1 MNSMKIKKYK
11 VLFLFLLFVS
21 STYAQVS
28 EYEYKAAFIERFT
41 RFVEWPN
48 EIESD
53 TFKIVV
59 LGKNPFNSSLD
70 DLFTGTRIKKQ
81 NVQLIYT
88 DEIED
93 LTNVNLVFIS
103 SSEKRRLKEIL
114 IALSKNPIL
123 IISDS
128 KGFCKMGVHINMY
141 VDDNYVRYEINQKT
155 IEKSGIKVSSLLFAS
170 AKIVNTDD

>member
-1 MNSMKIKKYK
+1 MKIKKYK

-21 STYAQVS
+21 STFAQVS

-48 EIESD
+48 DIESD
-53 TFKIVV
+53 TFKIVI
-59 LGKNPFNSSLD
+59 LGKNPFNRALD
-70 DLFTGTRIKKQ
+70 ELFDGIKIKNQ

-88 DEIED
+88 DEIEN
-93 LTNVNLVFIS
+93 LTNVDLVFIS
-103 SSEKRRLKEIL
+103 NSEKRRLKEIL
-114 IALSKNPIL
+114 IALSEKPIL

-128 KGFCKMGVHINMY
+128 EGFCKMGVHINMY
-141 VDDNYVRYEINQKT
+141 VDDNYVRYEINQEI
-155 IEKSGIKVSSLLFAS
+155 IEKSGLKVSSLLFAS